1 MATASLSVKVRDTA
15 GKGAARKLRAIGEVP
30 AVVYGHG
37 REPQSLAINT
47 YTLERML
54 EKVSYKTTVIELE
67 VAGGATAK
75 TLIREIQRH
84 PFKRHILHVDFQ
96 ELVAG
101 EKVTVRVPLVFV
113 GTPEGVR
120 TGGGI
125 LDQVMH
131 ELEIQCDPSI
141 IPNHLDVDVSNLVIG
156 HSLHV
161 SDVKVPEGVE
171 VLDELI
177 ATVCVC
183 SIPKAVVE
191 EVPAADAAA
200 TPAEP
205 ELIRKT
211 KEGDEEGA
219 EGEGGAAP
227 AAEKKK

>member
-1 MATASLSVKVRDTA
+1 MATANLAAKVRSTA
-15 GKGAARKLRAIGEVP
+15 GKGAARKLRAVGEVP
-30 AVVYGHG
+30 AIVYGHS

-67 VAGGATAK
+67 IAGVANAR

-84 PFKRHILHVDFQ
+84 PYKRHILHVDFQ

-101 EKVTVRVPLVFV
+101 EKVTVRVPIIFV

-131 ELEIQCDPSI
+131 ELEVQCDPSI
-141 IPNHLDVDVSNLVIG
+141 IPNHIDVDVSALIVG

-161 SDVKVPEGVE
+161 SDVKAPEGVE
-171 VLDELI
+171 FLDEPS
-177 ATVCVC
+177 ATMCVC
-183 SIPKAVVE
+183 TIPKAVVE

-205 ELIRKT
+205 ELIRKA
-211 KEGDEEGA
+211 KEDEEGA

-227 AAEKKK
+227 AGDKKK